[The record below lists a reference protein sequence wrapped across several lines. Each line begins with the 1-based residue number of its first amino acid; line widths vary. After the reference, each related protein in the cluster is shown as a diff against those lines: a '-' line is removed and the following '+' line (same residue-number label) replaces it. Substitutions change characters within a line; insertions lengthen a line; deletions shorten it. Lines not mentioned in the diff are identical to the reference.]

1 MNFDS
6 ETTITMYYK
15 NGKTEEFSIFS
26 LARWLGLIEAF
37 EYINEFVDEHNI
49 DFDNCDFIKKPASIF
64 EFINA
69 KQPKIE
75 EHILRYCT
83 KYNLQTDYI
92 FELM

>member
-6 ETTITMYYK
+6 ETKITMYYK
-15 NGKTEEFSIFS
+15 NGKTEEFSVFS
-26 LARWLGLIEAF
+26 LSRWLGLIEAF
-37 EYINEFVDEHNI
+37 EHIQEFAINNDINL
-49 DFDNCDFIKKPASIF
+49 DNCDFIKKPASIL

-75 EHILRYCT
+75 EHILRYCN
-83 KYNLQTDYI
+83 KYNLQTDYV